1 MAKNSFRV
9 TNSSPKCQKV
19 KNFRFLEPEEHLL
32 VAVEIISAVEIILA
46 VEIIP
51 AVEIIS
57 KSTARSTVVRAYFSD
72 G

>member
-1 MAKNSFRV
+1 MVANLKLMAS
-9 TNSSPKCQKV
+9 TT
-19 KNFRFLEPEEHLL
+19 EEHLL

-57 KSTARSTVVRAYFSD
+57 KSTTRSTVARAYFS
-72 G
+72 GG